1 MTEKEKVKWILK
13 NYTRAKAVGRNLK
26 AASKNI
32 EYSLQAKTAVGG
44 ANAGGKSPSEQEKHL
59 DRKSELKTDAEII
72 QENVDAIEA
81 SVESLSRQQRTAVR
95 CYYFDDLTIPQTA
108 REIEP
113 TVCERTVQNKL
124 KNAVE
129 CLAERGMTA
138 TYEVLMELLG

>member
-44 ANAGGKSPSEQEKHL
+44 SNSGGKSPSEQEKHL
-59 DRKSELKTDAEII
+59 DRKSELITDAEII

-81 SVESLSRQQRTAVR
+81 NVESLGRQERTAVR

-108 REIEP
+108 KEIQP
-113 TVCERTVQNKL
+113 SVCERTAQNKL
-124 KNAVE
+124 EIAVE
-129 CLAERGMTA
+129 KLVEWRLADS
-138 TYEVLMELLG
+138 YKVLSELL

>member
-1 MTEKEKVKWILK
+1 MTEKDKVKWILK
-13 NYTRAKAVGRNLK
+13 NYTRAKAVSRNLK

-44 ANAGGKSPSEQEKHL
+44 SNSGGKSPSEQEKHL

-72 QENVDAIEA
+72 KENVDAIEA

-113 TVCERTVQNKL
+113 TVCERTAQNKL
-124 KNAVE
+124 EVAVE
-129 CLAERGMTA
+129 NLAERRLADTF
-138 TYEVLMELLG
+138 EILMELLG

>member
-1 MTEKEKVKWILK
+1 MTEKDKIKWILK

-26 AASKNI
+26 AASKNL

-44 ANAGGKSPSEQEKHL
+44 ANAGGKSPSEQEQHL
-59 DRKSELKTDAEII
+59 DRKSELKTDAQII
-72 QENVDAIEA
+72 QENIDAIET

-95 CYYFDDLTIPQTA
+95 CYYFEELTIPQTA

-129 CLAERGMTA
+129 CLAEREMTA